1 MWFFFLIFFLANS
14 HRCFSRKVGE
24 TRNDD
29 HFLFSPTLREKE
41 QCGFAKKKNDKKNHI
56 HAHTAM
62 HIIMKLLYSILENLR
77 NKKICL
83 ILTKALPKIYLKF
96 LRKKGILN

>member
-1 MWFFFLIFFLANS
+1 MIISCFLPLYGKRSNVDS
-14 HRCFSRKVGE
+14 
-24 TRNDD
+24 
-29 HFLFSPTLREKE
+29 LR
-41 QCGFAKKKNDKKNHI
+41 KKNDKKNHI

>member
-1 MWFFFLIFFLANS
+1 MDS
-14 HRCFSRKVGE
+14 
-24 TRNDD
+24 
-29 HFLFSPTLREKE
+29 LR
-41 QCGFAKKKNDKKNHI
+41 KKNDKKNI

-96 LRKKGILN
+96 LRKKGILS

>member
-29 HFLFSPTLREKE
+29 HFLFSPTLREKDSLR
-41 QCGFAKKKNDKKNHI
+41 KKNDKKPHPRAHS
-56 HAHTAM
+56 HAHNNETL
-62 HIIMKLLYSILENLR
+62 IFNTREL
-77 NKKICL
+77 KK
-83 ILTKALPKIYLKF
+83 
-96 LRKKGILN
+96 

>member
-1 MWFFFLIFFLANS
+1 MI
-14 HRCFSRKVGE
+14 
-24 TRNDD
+24 
-29 HFLFSPTLREKE
+29 
-41 QCGFAKKKNDKKNHI
+41 KKNHI